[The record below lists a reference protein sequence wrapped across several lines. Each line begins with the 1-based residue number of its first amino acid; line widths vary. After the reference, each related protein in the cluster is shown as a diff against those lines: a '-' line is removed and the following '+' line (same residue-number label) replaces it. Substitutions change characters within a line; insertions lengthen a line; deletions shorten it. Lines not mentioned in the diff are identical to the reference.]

1 MADPLIGRTVGSY
14 VIKEPL
20 GEGGMGA
27 VFKAEHP
34 QIGNIIA
41 VKVLGLGRGS
51 SGKDQARFLSEAKTT
66 ATLNHTNIVRIIDFI
81 IQDGIYYMLM
91 EYVEGDSLEQLLDQ
105 QGGPLPLSRAA
116 TVLAFVGRALD
127 YAHNRGVVHRDV
139 KPSNVLIARE
149 DGRVVLSDFGIAKLT
164 EGTTLDLTKDGAAI
178 GTPTYMSPEQ
188 ARAMQVGPASDIYSL
203 GVVLYQMVT
212 GTTPFKG
219 SSMEVLSQ
227 HVSNLPPPPREL
239 NPNLS
244 KRQESII
251 LKALEKEAPARY
263 ERAGDLGQAF
273 LETITGSAEIA
284 VETGSKWERF
294 KEGRAFGRVLRVA
307 RFIQGLSGS
316 LLGLA
321 FRTLVSAVLGT
332 VIVLLALVIGASVLL
347 GNSLERVIAE
357 TPWGLDRIG
366 PGFRQEFTPAMI
378 GQAVEAGAN
387 QNLPGTFE
395 DLEVTLRSAST
406 ITISGSIQG
415 AAFSLDI
422 SLSVTEGRLI
432 FTFNRLN
439 GFSLPLVGS
448 LIARGVNRGFDSS
461 LSNAVAE
468 ITDLAIEPDRLVV
481 VIDGSGTQT
490 TEFASSVCHEGISLR
505 DDFSDVYSGWAQSY
519 VSRQAEVGYRDGGY
533 LLKTRLPDIIVT
545 QLLPCRFSG
554 FDASVSTRPVGD
566 PADGSWG
573 LIFLATDP
581 DNYWAFQINLSG
593 RPNSA
598 WYSVERVAGGEH
610 SFAIP
615 WTRSDFI
622 AKAAGAAPNRNTL
635 RISTSDGV
643 GLWVNGHWLGAFDA
657 PADILQQGGSFG
669 LLVRSGSEAV
679 IQVVFDDLEVEARDS

>member
-1 MADPLIGRTVGSY
+1 MADPLIGRTIGSY

-34 QIGNIIA
+34 QIGNLIA

-51 SGKDQARFLSEAKTT
+51 SAKDQARFLSEAKTT

-81 IQDGIYYMLM
+81 VQDGIYYMLM
-91 EYVEGDSLEQLLDQ
+91 EYIEGDSLEQLLVQ

-188 ARAMQVGPASDIYSL
+188 ARGMQVGPASDIYSL

-227 HVSNLPPPPREL
+227 HVSNPPPPPRVL

-294 KEGRAFGRVLRVA
+294 REGRAFGRVLRVA
-307 RFIQGLSGS
+307 RFMQGLSGS

-321 FRTLVSAVLGT
+321 FRTLVSALLGT
-332 VIVLLALVIGASVLL
+332 VIVILALVIGASVLL
-347 GNSLERVIAE
+347 GNSLEGLIAE
-357 TPWGLDRIG
+357 TPWGFNRVG
-366 PGFRQEFTPAMI
+366 PGFRQEFTPAVVA
-378 GQAVEAGAN
+378 QALETGAN
-387 QNLPGTFE
+387 QSLPGTFS
-395 DLEVTLRSAST
+395 DVEVLPRSASLVS
-406 ITISGSIQG
+406 ISASLQG
-415 AAFSLDI
+415 TAINLDVGISVADGRPLFSL
-422 SLSVTEGRLI
+422 
-432 FTFNRLN
+432 NRLN
-439 GFSLPLVGS
+439 GYPLPLVGS
-448 LIARGVNRGFDSS
+448 IVARGVNRGFDGALTSAS
-461 LSNAVAE
+461 AGVEAIQ
-468 ITDLAIEPDRLVV
+468 ITPERIEVV
-481 VIDGSGTQT
+481 VNGSGTQT
-490 TEFASSVCHEGISLR
+490 VEVLSSTCQEGLALT
-505 DDFSDVYSGWAQSY
+505 DDFSDIYSGWAQSFAAAE
-519 VSRQAEVGYRDGGY
+519 AEVGYKEGAYSLRT
-533 LLKTRLPDIIVT
+533 LTPNIIVT
-545 QLLPCRFSG
+545 QALPCRFTA
-554 FDASVSTRPVGD
+554 FDASVETQPVGD
-566 PADGSWG
+566 PADGAWG
-573 LIFLATDP
+573 LVFFETDP
-581 DNYWAFQINLSG
+581 DNYWVFQINALG
-593 RPNSA
+593 M
-598 WYSVERVAGGEH
+598 YSIEQVVVGEH
-610 SFAIP
+610 SLIVPWKRADAIKLEGENVLRVVVGDQGEVMANAEP
-615 WTRSDFI
+615 VATFTVPEET
-622 AKAAGAAPNRNTL
+622 AA
-635 RISTSDGV
+635 
-643 GLWVNGHWLGAFDA
+643 
-657 PADILQQGGSFG
+657 QGGSFG
-669 LLVRSGSEAV
+669 FLVRSGSQPDVEV
-679 IQVVFDDLEVEARDS
+679 SFDDLGVQGSE